1 MRIPV
6 GVAVL
11 NDGLI
16 AGSGRGTRRFLSLAS
31 RISTASVARS
41 RWTPV
46 QAHGSRHFS
55 GSPNLRSAVNAAQ
68 AALKQAQELAAAN
81 MTPEAVAARMDPEEA
96 KRLSRVRNIGVAAH
110 IDSGK
115 TTVTERIL
123 YYTGRVKA
131 IHEVR
136 GRDGVGAKMDSMELE
151 RERGITIQSAAT
163 FCDWQKKED
172 GEMNTYHINL
182 IDTPGHIDFTI
193 EVERA
198 LRVLDGAVMV
208 LCAVS
213 GVQSQTITVDR
224 QMKRYNVPRVSFVNK
239 MDRMG
244 ANPFKAVEQINSKL
258 KVPAAAIQIPIGSEK
273 EFEGVVDLIEMRA
286 IRNDGQ
292 KGVNV
297 RVSNE
302 VPADLKDLALQKRQE
317 LIEKLADV
325 DDEMA
330 EMFLEEKT
338 PTPQQIKAAIRRA
351 TIALKFTPVMMGS
364 ALADKSVQ
372 PMLDAVCDYLPNPSN
387 VENTALDRSNNEQS
401 VQLIPYNSLPFVGL
415 AFKLEENPYG
425 QLTYIRVYQ
434 GTLRKGTFLYNSRNN
449 KKVRIP
455 RIVRMHSNEMEDVAE
470 VGAGEICAVFG
481 VECASG
487 DTFTDGGLPYSMSSM
502 YVPEAVISLSIKP
515 KRSSDA
521 DAFSKAMNRFQRE
534 DPTFRLHV
542 DDESEET
549 IISGMGEL
557 HLDIYVERLRREY
570 KVECETGQPRVA
582 YRETITK
589 HADFDY
595 LLKRQSGGPGDFARV
610 LGWIE
615 PNEDDPQ
622 MNKFESQ
629 VVGGTI
635 PEKFVS
641 ACGKGFEVSC
651 DKGPLLGHKVIGA
664 SMVVNDGATHVTD
677 SSDYAFNLAT
687 QLAFR
692 KAFVDAGGQ
701 VLEPLMK
708 TTITAPNEFQGNILM
723 LMNKRG
729 TIVDTEIGH
738 DDFVLTA
745 DCSLNAMFG
754 FSSHLRAATQ
764 GKGEFSMEFS
774 HYAPAPMQLQKELIA
789 KYQKELEDKRTKKA

>member
-1 MRIPV
+1 M
-6 GVAVL
+6 
-11 NDGLI
+11 
-16 AGSGRGTRRFLSLAS
+16 
-31 RISTASVARS
+31 
-41 RWTPV
+41 
-46 QAHGSRHFS
+46 
-55 GSPNLRSAVNAAQ
+55 RSAGAAA
-68 AALKQAQELAAAN
+68 AALKQAQELAAQN
-81 MTPEAVAARMDPEEA
+81 MTPEAVAAKMTPEEA
-96 KRLSRVRNIGVAAH
+96 KRLSTVRNIGIAAH

-163 FCDWQKKED
+163 FCDWEKKEKN
-172 GEMNTYHINL
+172 GETNTYHINL

-198 LRVLDGAVMV
+198 MRVLDGAVMV

-224 QMKRYNVPRVSFVNK
+224 QMKRYNVPRISFVNK

-258 KVPAAAIQIPIGSEK
+258 KIPAAAIQIPIGSEK
-273 EFEGVVDLIEMRA
+273 EFEGVVDLIEMRC
-286 IRNDGQ
+286 IRNDGNR
-292 KGVNV
+292 GVNL
-297 RVSNE
+297 RYSNE
-302 VPADLKDLALQKRQE
+302 IPEDLKELAQEKRQE

-330 EMFLEEKT
+330 EMFLEEIQ
-338 PTPQQIKAAIRRA
+338 PTPDQIKAAIRRA
-351 TIALKFTPVMMGS
+351 TIDLKFTPVMMGT
-364 ALADKSVQ
+364 ALGCTAVQ
-372 PMLDAVCDYLPNPSN
+372 PMLDAVCDFLPNPN
-387 VENTALDRSNNEQS
+387 DVPNLALDRSKNEAP
-401 VQLIPYNSLPFVGL
+401 VQLVPYNALPFVGL

-425 QLTYIRVYQ
+425 QLTYMRVYQ
-434 GTLRKGTFLYNSRNN
+434 GSLKKGTFLFNSRTN

-455 RIVRMHSNEMEDVAE
+455 RIVRMHSNEMEDVNE
-470 VGAGEICAVFG
+470 IGAGEICAVFG

-487 DTFTDGGLPYSMSSM
+487 DTFTDGNLPYTMSSM
-502 YVPEAVISLSIKP
+502 FVPEAVMSLSIKP

-542 DDESEET
+542 DEESEET

-557 HLDIYVERLRREY
+557 HLEIYVERLRREY
-570 KVECETGQPRVA
+570 KVDCETGQPRVA
-582 YRETITK
+582 YRETITRR
-589 HADFDY
+589 ADFDY
-595 LLKRQSGGPGDFARV
+595 LLKRQTGGPGDFARV
-610 LGWIE
+610 MGFIE
-615 PNEDDPQ
+615 PNPEHAED
-622 MNKFESQ
+622 NFFESQ

-635 PEKFVS
+635 PDKYIS
-641 ACGKGFEVSC
+641 ACGKGFMEAC
-651 DKGPLLGHKVIGA
+651 EKGPLLGHKVIGTKL
-664 SMVVNDGATHVTD
+664 VVNDGATHVTD

-687 QLAFR
+687 QMAFR
-692 KAFVDAGGQ
+692 KAFDAAGGS

-729 TIVDTEIGH
+729 TIIDTEIGP
-738 DDFVLTA
+738 DDFTLIA
-745 DCSLNAMFG
+745 DCSLNSMFG

-774 HYAPAPMQLQKELIA
+774 HYAPAPVHLQKELVA
-789 KYQKELEDKRTKKA
+789 KYQKELEAKRTK